1 MNRTN
6 RGSLWRLW
14 DFHAHTPASYQWGG
28 LRLRSAK
35 DNAERESII
44 RQTVQ
49 AMNDA
54 DPDVY
59 VLMDYWTFDG
69 FLSIRKYLQANPN
82 ALGAKQIFPGIE
94 LRVESSL
101 KSERLNVHLLLDPA
115 LSDQELADVLGTL
128 KIQLKDRERS
138 LSDDC
143 FIQYARELG
152 EDKLGKHGKDAE
164 KVRTDDAYALQ
175 TGWETAEV
183 VASSVLSALKMVGSK
198 GLLLQP
204 WDTYGGLKGIDF
216 VKHYAEVRRLMRAAD
231 IFECKDQACR
241 EAFHGEETANNKP
254 FFRNFWSAIDG
265 KARLCVRGT
274 DAHEFGKYGQF
285 PNGMRTWLKAEPTFS
300 GLQQAIRE
308 PAFRSYIG
316 DKPPKV
322 AMVEANGSLFMD
334 RLKVNRR
341 AGTSGT
347 EKWFDGVEIELNAD
361 LVAIIGNK
369 GSGKSGLA
377 EVLALAGNCKARKY
391 FTFLN
396 DKRFMSGNAQRAGQ
410 FEATLTWL
418 NGDTNVTALN
428 LAAKENEPER
438 IKYISQI
445 YFEELCNEHVTGK
458 SSRFEREIRNVLF
471 SHMDSAERLSFKTL
485 DDYLKAKEA
494 PAIDRITAARQ
505 MIQGLNKQITDLESQ
520 GSPAYLNDLTE
531 KLARKE
537 LALKDL
543 EAQKPVEVPQPQR
556 SDDDTEQP
564 SEDAVRL
571 EAIGK
576 ELESIVMASNDN
588 DAKRRGAIL
597 RRNALSKVEEGLT
610 LFESQA
616 KETNKKFVEA
626 LVEVGVA
633 VESVLSVQTSVAKI
647 HEMVAVEE
655 ATIAQLV
662 TLNGEMQQKAGL
674 LQTERTNLQETLD
687 APNKAFQLYL
697 AALQQWQQTKA
708 ALLGSAEQADT
719 IEYYKAALAA
729 LAKLPEERKALED
742 TRNSCT
748 RAIFKELSAMA
759 LARRAL
765 FAPVDQI
772 VEQFPNIKDDLK
784 VAFQSTVFFNKPAF
798 AEKFFSLVKQN
809 TGGFRGE
816 EEGTRRLQ
824 ELLRQTDFSSEEA
837 VLTLMQSICDVA
849 VSAGETRMPMSQ
861 VMRANK
867 VSSQL
872 YDLLFGLEDLELQF
886 SLTLADTT
894 IEQMSPGQRGALLL
908 IFYLLVDH
916 DPTPL
921 ILDQPEENLDNQT
934 VYSMLVPIIQK
945 AKQRRQ
951 IVMVT
956 HNANLAVCCDAE
968 QIIHAEFDRTADYS
982 LKYECGAIENAS
994 MNQAVIDVLEGTQP
1008 AFGNRRGKYAT
1019 IG

>member
-28 LRLRSAK
+28 PKLRSAK
-35 DNAERESII
+35 DDAERESMIK
-44 RQTVQ
+44 QTIQ

-54 DPDVY
+54 APDVY

-69 FLSIRKYLQANPN
+69 FLAIRKYLQANPN
-82 ALGAKQIFPGIE
+82 ALGTKQIFPGIE

-101 KSERLNVHLLLDPA
+101 KSERLNVHLLLDPT
-115 LSDQELADVLGTL
+115 LSDQELADVLGAL

-152 EDKLGKHGKDAE
+152 EDKLGKHCKDAE
-164 KVRTDDAYALQ
+164 KVRNDEAYALQ
-175 TGWETAEV
+175 TGWETAEI
-183 VASSVLSALKMVGSK
+183 VAGSVLEALKMVGSK

-216 VKHYAEVRRLMRAAD
+216 VRHYAEVRRLMRAAD

-241 EAFHGEETANNKP
+241 EAFHGEETDNNRA
-254 FFRNFWSAIDG
+254 FFQNFWRAIDG

-274 DAHEFGKYGQF
+274 DAHEFGKYGHF
-285 PNGMRTWLKAEPTFS
+285 PNGMKTWIKAEPTFA
-300 GLQQAIRE
+300 GLQQVIRE

-322 AMVEANGSLFMD
+322 AMIESNGSLFMD
-334 RLKVNRR
+334 RLKVERR

-418 NGDTNVTALN
+418 NGDKNVTTLN

-438 IKYISQI
+438 VKYISQI

-471 SHMDSAERLSFKTL
+471 SHMDSAERLNFKTL

-494 PAIDRITAARQ
+494 PAIDRITANRQ
-505 MIQGLNKQITDLESQ
+505 MIQELNKQITDLESQ
-520 GSPAYLNDLTE
+520 ESQGYLNDLNE
-531 KLARKE
+531 RLARKE

-543 EAQKPVEVPQPQR
+543 EAQKPAEVLQPQGR
-556 SDDDTEQP
+556 GGTEKP
-564 SEDAVRL
+564 SNEDIRL
-571 EAIGK
+571 EEISK
-576 ELESIVMASNDN
+576 ELESIAAASNDN
-588 DAKRRGAIL
+588 DTKRRGAIL
-597 RRNALSKVEEGLT
+597 RRNALSKVEEGLV
-610 LFESQA
+610 LFERQA
-616 KETNKKFVEA
+616 SEANKKFVDS
-626 LVEVGVA
+626 LIEVGVST
-633 VESVLSVQTSVAKI
+633 ESVLSIQTNVEKI
-647 HEMVAVEE
+647 RAMVVKEE
-655 ATIAQLV
+655 ALIEQLV
-662 TLNGEMQQKAGL
+662 TLNGDMQQKAGR
-674 LQTERTNLQETLD
+674 LQAERIELQETLD

-697 AALQQWQQTKA
+697 AALQQWQQKKA
-708 ALLGSAEQADT
+708 ELVGGAELADT
-719 IEYYKAALAA
+719 VEYYKAALAE
-729 LAKLPEERKALED
+729 LAKLPEKRKAVEA
-742 TRNSCT
+742 TRNDCT
-748 RAIFKELSAMA
+748 RAIFKEMSAMA
-759 LARRAL
+759 VARRTL

-784 VAFQSTVFFNKPAF
+784 VAFESTVFFNKPAF
-798 AEKFFSLVKQN
+798 AEKFFGLVKQN

-824 ELLRQTDFSSEEA
+824 ELLGQTDFSSEES
-837 VLTLMQSICDVA
+837 VISLMQSICNVA
-849 VSAGETRMPMSQ
+849 VSTGESRMQMSQ

-908 IFYLLVDH
+908 IFYLLVDN

-968 QIIHAEFDRTADYS
+968 QIVHAEFDRAADYS
-982 LKYECGAIENAS
+982 LSYKYGAIENVQL
-994 MNQAVIDVLEGTQP
+994 NQAVIDVLEGTQQ

-1019 IG
+1019 VG